1 MVSSG
6 TIDVH
11 VQLRGP
17 STESDEKSK
26 MIILNLVDYKH
37 NDNVFLLNGITD
49 KEILSGLKTL
59 IFLIRATDINQ
70 KIKF

>member
-1 MVSSG
+1 
-6 TIDVH
+6 
-11 VQLRGP
+11 
-17 STESDEKSK
+17 